1 MYIYNKT
8 IKMKKQILSEEFRR
22 MQKLAG
28 LLNEISNSDEDYDD
42 FVDTLLDM
50 AVEAGV
56 LNQRNID
63 ALNRGDAP
71 ELMSALE
78 DVWKYFEHYIETGQ
92 GISTSDYNEAVN
104 RLDRE
109 IYSRGE
115 RSRDD
120 DDEDV
125 YK

>member
-1 MYIYNKT
+1 
-8 IKMKKQILSEEFRR
+8 MKKQILSEEFRR

>member
-1 MYIYNKT
+1 
-8 IKMKKQILSEEFRR
+8 MKEQRISEEFKR

-28 LLNEISNSDEDYDD
+28 IINEISNSDEDYDD
-42 FVDTLLDM
+42 FMDHILTL
-50 AVEAGV
+50 AVEYGV
-56 LNQRNID
+56 LTQRNID

-71 ELMSALE
+71 ELMSMLE
-78 DVWKYFEHYIETGQ
+78 DLWGEFELYVETGQ
-92 GISTSDYNEAVN
+92 GISTSDYIEAVN
-104 RLDRE
+104 KLERK
-109 IYSRGE
+109 IYSSSE